1 MEQIITIIISVLG
14 AVGGWEAIKYFL
26 NRRSEKKK
34 AEAEAE
40 SAGTAATKEVQD
52 VYQQLNADVKADREE
67 QRTYIGE
74 LQEDRRH
81 LREEREELRQRI
93 DDTEEKV
100 RSLQREVAKNGRMVE
115 SMRPFLCAVLNC
127 KRRKFVTISESGDI
141 EPETKEP
148 DIIDPIENS
157 VL

>member
-1 MEQIITIIISVLG
+1 MEQTITIIISILG
-14 AVGGWEAIKYFL
+14 AVGGWEAIKYLL

-52 VYQQLNADVKADREE
+52 VYQQLIADVKADREE

-81 LREEREELRQRI
+81 LREEREELRKRI
-93 DDTEEKV
+93 DNTEEKV
-100 RSLQREVAKNGRMVE
+100 RSLQQEVARNCRMVE
-115 SMRPFLCAVLNC
+115 SLRPFLCGVLGC
-127 KRRKFVTISESGDI
+127 KHRKLVTISGEGGI
-141 EPETKEP
+141 EREH
-148 DIIDPIENS
+148 DIDPIENS